1 MKKLLNIAILII
13 FLKFSAIIGIALDAG
28 IAYVELRTSGLTHE
42 VALCELN
49 EFVGDLSGRVAYYVD
64 FKYWQVLSPQNAQ
77 NAYYE
82 KWCYYG

>member
-28 IAYVELRTSGLTHE
+28 ITYAELRTSGLAHE

-49 EFVGDLSGRVAYYVD
+49 EFVGDLSGRVAYYVSYE
-64 FKYWQVLSPQNAQ
+64 YWQELNPQQAQ
-77 NAYYE
+77 QAYYQE
-82 KWCYYG
+82 YCYYG